1 MRIADIAKRAFDAVA
16 AKIED
21 SVIAATLTRTA
32 NDLYNDEAGQYWTSE
47 ATQSGRVVV
56 DGIAPARDIFPEY
69 VIGPADELVMLQ
81 GFTSCAENDELTYN
95 GATKTVMA
103 VQDIA
108 GAGTLFYAIVR

>member
-1 MRIADIAKRAFDAVA
+1 MKIADIAKEAFDAVA
-16 AKIED
+16 AEITD
-21 SVIAATLTRTA
+21 AVIAATLTRTT
-32 NDLYNDEAGQYWTSE
+32 NDIYNEEAGQYWTT
-47 ATQSGRVVV
+47 ATQQSGRVVV

-81 GFTSCAENDELTYN
+81 GFTSCAENDLLTYG

-108 GAGTLFYAIVR
+108 GAGSLFYAVVR